1 MAGVFPV
8 TMRTKASPPA
18 ADIRPIAAAPFAG
31 PGLTAPRAG
40 AIAWLWLVF
49 LTCLLPRLVIA
60 DSTNPPP
67 AVLKISGYGFFG
79 NRELARMLRTL
90 ELGKKKPA
98 YFGAG
103 FVEDAALILTARVK
117 RDGYLRPRITAT
129 LDLADGGQLE
139 VEAADLIENPLPRPL
154 HIAKARFR
162 IYPGVLY
169 HYKSLTF
176 SGLEAIPDRQARS
189 YFMETDALFHLKGAR
204 VYTPD
209 RLQTGLKSLTDVL
222 ERRGYHDATVV
233 AGQTEIDDATGAA
246 RIRVAVRQGP
256 RFSVHSV
263 RETLYAE
270 SATQP
275 VETQTEKTN
284 QVYSRLWTQDFAQTI
299 RTNLYAQGYPDASV
313 VVRELS
319 RTNLD
324 NRVAVDLQAE
334 VRTGQK
340 IRVGTVRFEGEKRTR
355 PWLLRRRAR
364 IQRGELLNPVRAEQG
379 RYRLAELGT
388 FDSVDLSYQPVDEN
402 TRDVLYRVKEGKRF
416 NVSLL
421 FGYGSYELLRGGVEA
436 DMYNIWGL
444 GHRANL
450 KAVQS
455 FKSSSGD
462 FTYTMPELVGKDVD
476 LYLHGFGL
484 LREEVSFTREEYG
497 GGLGL
502 HRYFKPWALD
512 ASGRYTYQVL
522 NALDIFPQVASEGLT
537 NPAVGS
543 ILLDLRQDRRDNP
556 LYPRQGYKVF
566 SSFEVASDYLGGEAN
581 YERIEVSPS
590 WYHPLGGG
598 SHLSLGLSH
607 GVAISAGSAAANLPF
622 NKRFFPG
629 GNNSLRGYQEGEA
642 SPRNAEG
649 QFVGAETY
657 SLATVELEQSLTP
670 KWSVVVFSDSLGFA
684 HHLDNYPFDTG
695 LFSVGGGLRWKT
707 IIGPVRLEYG
717 HNLNPRKG
725 DPSGTL
731 HFALGFP
738 F

>member
-1 MAGVFPV
+1 
-8 TMRTKASPPA
+8 MRVLRLLVLSW
-18 ADIRPIAAAPFAG
+18 
-31 PGLTAPRAG
+31 LT
-40 AIAWLWLVF
+40 V
-49 LTCLLPRLVIA
+49 
-60 DSTNPPP
+60 
-67 AVLKISGYGFFG
+67 AVLLFPPLAVAAETNAPTAALLKVSGYGFFG
-79 NRELARMLRTL
+79 NRELARMLRTF
-90 ELGKKKPA
+90 ELGGKKPA
-98 YFGAG
+98 YFDAT
-103 FVEDAALILTARVK
+103 FAEDTALILTARVK
-117 RDGYLRPRITAT
+117 RDGYLKPQISVRLT
-129 LDLADGGQLE
+129 LDDGKELE
-139 VEAADLIENPLPRPL
+139 VEAADLIDNPLPRPL
-154 HIAKARFR
+154 R
-162 IYPGVLY
+162 ISRLHFTIRPGVLY

-176 SGLEAIPDRQARS
+176 SGLEAITIRQAQS

-209 RLQTGLKSLTDVL
+209 RLQAGLSSLTDVL
-222 ERRGYHDATVV
+222 ERRGYQQATVRANQV
-233 AGQTEIDDATGAA
+233 EVDDRTGAV
-246 RIRVAVRQGP
+246 RIQVSVSQGP
-256 RFSVHSV
+256 RFGV
-263 RETLYAE
+263 RSLREAFYAE
-270 SATQP
+270 TATQP
-275 VETQTEKTN
+275 VETETQMTN
-284 QVYSRLWTQDFAQTI
+284 QLYSRLWAQDFAQNI
-299 RTNLYAQGYPDASV
+299 RTNLYAQGYPDATV
-313 VVRELS
+313 TLRELG
-319 RTNLD
+319 RTNFE
-324 NRVAVDLQAE
+324 NQVAVDLQAD
-334 VRTGQK
+334 VRTGRK
-340 IRVGTVRFEGEKRTR
+340 IHVGTVQFQGEKLTR
-355 PWLLRRRAR
+355 PWLLKRRAR

-379 RYRLAELGT
+379 RYRLAELGI
-388 FDSVDLSYQPVDEN
+388 FDRVDLGYKPVDDA
-402 TRDVLYRVKEGKRF
+402 TRDVLYTVKEGKRF

-462 FTYTMPELVGKDVD
+462 FTYTMPELVGNDVD

-497 GGLGL
+497 GGLGV
-502 HRYFKPWALD
+502 HRYFKPAALD
-512 ASGRYTYQVL
+512 ASLRYTYQVL
-522 NALDIFPQVASEGLT
+522 NALDIFPQVATEGLT

-556 LYPRQGYKVF
+556 LYPRRGYKIF
-566 SSFEVASDYLGGEAN
+566 STFEVASEYMGGEAN

-598 SHLSLGLSH
+598 SHISIGLSH
-607 GVAISAGSAAANLPF
+607 GVAISSGLAADNLPF

-642 SPRNAEG
+642 SPRNAQG

-717 HNLNPRKG
+717 QNLNPRKG